1 MFHCFITIYL
11 WVKFHCFG
19 VVLVLFHYPAFT
31 AEGLSARLRS
41 PLSPI
46 VLLFPAVLSILILL
60 GMSLAWCIPAL
71 SAVFCVLHR
80 ERKTAMQ
87 CRLCVFGTMRAVVSQ
102 VTLCVC
108 VCVHEC
114 EVKRYPIECKLCIAI
129 RVQVCTMYVC
139 IGTHRTVKCSAG

>member
-19 VVLVLFHYPAFT
+19 VVLVLFHYPAST

-46 VLLFPAVLSILILL
+46 VLLFPAVLLSILILL
-60 GMSLAWCIPAL
+60 GMSLAWRIPAL
-71 SAVFCVLHR
+71 SAVFCVQHG

-87 CRLCVFGTMRAVVSQ
+87 CRLCVLGTMRTVVSQ
-102 VTLCVC
+102 VTLVC
-108 VCVHEC
+108 VCEC
-114 EVKRYPIECKLCIAI
+114 EVKRCPIECKLCIAI
-129 RVQVCTMYVC
+129 QVQVCMVYVC
-139 IGTHRTVKCSAG
+139 IGTQDG